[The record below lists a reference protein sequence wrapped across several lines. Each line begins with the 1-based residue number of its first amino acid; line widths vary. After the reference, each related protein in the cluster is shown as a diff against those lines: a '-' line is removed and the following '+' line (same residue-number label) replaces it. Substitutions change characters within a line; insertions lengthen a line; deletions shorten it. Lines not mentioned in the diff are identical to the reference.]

1 MNEKQL
7 AKWLMDL
14 AACYDHVPQKAA
26 IARYLR
32 ILSRWKLSPAQWEK
46 LGDLAVLRLTRRF
59 PMPGELQEIAAELR
73 EEEELRA
80 NTEHLACLREKWRQ
94 QAETT
99 ADDRPGD
106 NS

>member
-1 MNEKQL
+1 
-7 AKWLMDL
+7 
-14 AACYDHVPQKAA
+14 
-26 IARYLR
+26 
-32 ILSRWKLSPAQWEK
+32 
-46 LGDLAVLRLTRRF
+46 
-59 PMPGELQEIAAELR
+59 MPGELQEIAAELR

>member
-32 ILSRWKLSPAQWEK
+32 ILTRWKLSPLQWER
-46 LGDLAVLRLTRRF
+46 LGDLAVLRITRRF
-59 PMPGELQEIAAELR
+59 PMPGELQEIATELR
-73 EEEELRA
+73 DEEELRA
-80 NTEHLACLREKWRQ
+80 NTEHLAHMREEWRQ
-94 QAETT
+94 QAEAS
-99 ADDRPGD
+99 ADCHPGCE
-106 NS
+106 S